1 MPCIRKLCRKPQR
14 QQQKSSKYSSK
25 CRSRGTSGGARWAGE
40 PVVIEPDGD
49 ENESHDEG
57 AYAAFE
63 DVIDAENHKAY
74 IEAL

>member
-1 MPCIRKLCRKPQR
+1 M
-14 QQQKSSKYSSK
+14 
-25 CRSRGTSGGARWAGE
+25 AGE
-40 PVVIEPDGD
+40 PVVIEPDDD

-63 DVIDAENHKAY
+63 DAIDTENHKYY